1 MKAGCTF
8 HNSDL
13 VQFLNQI
20 DERQLDS
27 RHKSR
32 CAKTSENSMNKD
44 FLRSSGITMCET
56 LLLYARTHTILP
68 DSYITQS

>member
-8 HNSDL
+8 PNSDL
-13 VQFLNQI
+13 LPFLNQI
-20 DERQLDS
+20 HERQLDT
-27 RHKSR
+27 RYKSR

-44 FLRSSGITMCET
+44 FLWFLGISICET
-56 LLLYARTHTILP
+56 FLLYVETHTVSL